1 MIAFSSI
8 FGLEM
13 NVKLAK
19 SGLEMLKY
27 SLFFALD
34 LKFIPIFA
42 LSLNKMAYSSCSYLL
57 S

>member
-34 LKFIPIFA
+34 LKFIAMLVICNI
-42 LSLNKMAYSSCSYLL
+42 S
-57 S
+57 

>member
-57 S
+57 P